1 MKSTALASR
10 NNVRVVPATEAFM
23 CDKTS
28 RMKHTK
34 KIREGKTLLEKLIYD
49 VTRATFFLLSPKTKP
64 FFRLLK
70 PSPRRDVN

>member
-34 KIREGKTLLEKLIYD
+34 KNQRGKNFIGKVDLWRHARHFFPPLAED
-49 VTRATFFLLSPKTKP
+49 EAFFSAT
-64 FFRLLK
+64 
-70 PSPRRDVN
+70 

>member
-28 RMKHTK
+28 RMKHIK
-34 KIREGKTLLEKLIYD
+34 KIREGKTLLEKLIHD
-49 VTRATFFLLSPKTKP
+49 VTRAAFSPLAEDEA